1 MTKRRIGLVL
11 AAVCAVGL
19 VVSAVTSG
27 FTGHVIDGATG
38 KPAAG
43 IYVIGRWEG
52 GGGLVG
58 GASGCW
64 IAVTRSDANGEFTL
78 RRGTGLY
85 SRLFAPRYRPAVYFY
100 KAGYMARFPIPEDQ
114 RAPLVIEAVQME
126 VMDRLAHLR
135 QIQTWVDCG
144 IEEIQ
149 NNAALLIP
157 MYKAMIVE
165 ASAIAGTHGE
175 RQAAATLEYWL
186 DVAQDGVDVAR
197 QKSAAR
203 TKKFASEK

>member
-1 MTKRRIGLVL
+1 MAL

-114 RAPLVIEAVQME
+114 RAPLVIDPVKME
-126 VMDRLAHLR
+126 VMDRLAHLHQMQGR
-135 QIQTWVDCG
+135 VDCG
-144 IEEIQ
+144 VEEVQ
-149 NNAALLIP
+149 ENAASLIP
-157 MYKAMIVE
+157 LYKAMIVE
-165 ASAIAGTHGE
+165 ASVIAETSRE
-175 RQAAATLEYWL
+175 KQEAEALEFWL
-186 DVAQDGVDVAR
+186 DIAQDGMEVAR
-197 QKSAAR
+197 KKSDAR
-203 TKKFASEK
+203 TKKYERTQ